1 MSTPSNNLDFVRLSD
16 RMLKLEK
23 VVAGLSWPTYAPA
36 SLPVDK
42 MQLAEYGPVSA
53 PVNRSVEECDE
64 EEEVLSQPNVN
75 RNELA
80 ELVSAIRDYLEW
92 SHPQSHLSAQ
102 GWEMVAQ
109 SAQERLE
116 RALRPVES
124 ELRRADNA

>member
-1 MSTPSNNLDFVRLSD
+1 MSTPSTNPDFARLAD

-23 VVAGLSWPTYAPA
+23 AVAGLSWPTYAPA

-53 PVNRSVEECDE
+53 TVDRLVEECDE
-64 EEEVLSQPNVN
+64 EEEVFSEPNVT
-75 RNELA
+75 RNELD
-80 ELVSAIRDYLEW
+80 ELVSAVRDYLEW

-116 RALRPVES
+116 RALRPVER
-124 ELRRADNA
+124 ELKRADNA